1 MINTEGEAQV
11 DPKTEGLW
19 RSVLTVG
26 HRHNL
31 AFLPGGSRCSGC
43 HIPMKGPSGAFIN
56 VVSGRRKSRKN
67 PSFCNYCDDH
77 LPLGGAEVDV
87 AVVFADVRGSTGLA
101 ERLGSQAFAALLNR
115 FYRAS
120 TTALMSREAMIDK
133 LVGDEVMALFF
144 PNTGAD
150 YRARAVLAAAELLKG
165 LGYGTP
171 QGGIIPVGVGV
182 NAGPAF
188 CGRIGTGEVHDFTAL
203 GDTINTGARL
213 QGHAEPGQIVIPEEL
228 YPAVAKVFPDAEAR
242 TLSIRGRE
250 MPFAARILKL

>member
-1 MINTEGEAQV
+1 VIRTEGVAQI
-11 DPKTEGLW
+11 DPKTEVIW
-19 RSVLTVG
+19 RSVLVEG
-26 HRHNL
+26 HHHSL
-31 AFLPGGSRCSGC
+31 AFLPGGARCTGC
-43 HIPMKGPSGAFIN
+43 RIPLKGVGGAILN
-56 VVSGRRKSRKN
+56 AVAGRRQSRKN

-101 ERLGSQAFAALLNR
+101 ERLGAQEFAGLLNR
-115 FYRAS
+115 FYLAS
-120 TTALMSREAMIDK
+120 TSALMSRQAMIDK

-150 YRARAVLAAAELLKG
+150 YRARAVLAAVDLLRG

-171 QGGIIPVGVGV
+171 RGGVIPVGVGV

-188 CGRIGTGEVHDFTAL
+188 CGRIGTGDVHDFTAL

-213 QGHAEPGQIVIPEEL
+213 QSHAQPGEIVIPEEL
-228 YPAVAKVFPDAEAR
+228 YAGVAAAFPNAEAR
-242 TLSIRGRE
+242 TLTIRGRE
-250 MPFAARILKL
+250 VPFAARVLKV